1 MSFAKACDLLVLAR
15 LASGRIGISLEE
27 IEAEFG
33 CVRRTAQRMTDALV
47 RVFPDTEDY
56 VDTDGKKR
64 WCIPVR
70 SKVAEFFSPQAE
82 QIAALEFAAT
92 NLENQGLSSEAL
104 QLRALRETIKILTP
118 DKKHYRLEVDEEVLL
133 EAMGHAARP
142 GPRPLTNPEVDRA
155 IAEALKGPFVLKIR
169 YQSRNETSASW
180 RHVEPHGLLLG
191 ARRYLVARDQSKAD
205 THLRHYRVEDIDEAR
220 TTGDWFELDDG
231 FSLKAHANRAF
242 GVFQDDREFG
252 EVIWKFAPRAASHA
266 ARFQFH
272 PEQQTRILEDGSL
285 IVSFLACGHLE
296 MCWHLYAW
304 GDNVEVLAP
313 KALVDLVADHRRS
326 DFPGLP

>member
-1 MSFAKACDLLVLAR
+1 MSFAKATDLLILAR
-15 LASGRIGISLEE
+15 LASGRRGISLEE
-27 IEAEFG
+27 IESEFG
-33 CVRRTAQRMTDALV
+33 CVRRTAQRMTDALI

-56 VDTDGKKR
+56 LDSDGKKR

-92 NLENQGLSSEAL
+92 NLDNQGLSSEAL
-104 QLRALRETIKILTP
+104 QLRALRQTIKILTP

-142 GPRPLTNPEVDRA
+142 GPRPLSNPEIDGA
-155 IAEALKGPFVLKIR
+155 IAEALKGPCVLKILYR
-169 YQSRNETSASW
+169 SRNETTASW
-180 RHVEPHGLLLG
+180 RLVEPHGLLLG
-191 ARRYLVARDQSKAD
+191 GRRYLVARDRNKAD
-205 THLRHYRVEDIDEAR
+205 GYLRHYRVEDIEDAC
-220 TTGDWFELDDG
+220 TTTNWFELDDD
-231 FSLKAHANRAF
+231 FSLKKHANRAF

-252 EVIWKFAPRAASHA
+252 DVVWKFAPYAAAHA

-272 PEQQTRILEDGSL
+272 PEQESHTLDDGSL
-285 IVSFLACGHLE
+285 IVSFRACGHLE

-313 KALVDLVADHRRS
+313 KALVDLVADHRRN